1 LTKLDLYLHIF
12 EGEKFMNNKIAVRK
26 CKEYDVQEVFDIIS
40 DIYKKTDGPEVK
52 GKRVLVKPNIL
63 SDTDPAKCISTHP
76 VVVEAMIRF
85 LQSNGA
91 TVLVGDSPAVHTQK
105 FRGLKSGI
113 FKVCETTGARW
124 IDFMI
129 DPVVK
134 TLRKGKIRIASVVDK
149 VDLIISLPKF
159 KNHELVYFTGAI
171 KNTLGLVPGF
181 NKGKQHALH
190 QDRNRFGEFL
200 VDLNEAVTP
209 DYFLMDGI
217 MGMEGPG
224 PGRGFPVEIGLL
236 LGSTNPLVLDI
247 TASRI
252 AGYEPLLIP
261 TSRVAFFRKKWL
273 HSEDE
278 IIYDGPEI
286 SSIVKKDF
294 LKIPV
299 STYNN
304 IAVRFIMKR
313 IKFLKKLER
322 RPVFL
327 HENCTG
333 CQKCVNICPV
343 QAILPLPSKMTH
355 IVLKDNKCIRCFCC
369 SEVCTDDAVEIRRKV
384 FGV

>member
-1 LTKLDLYLHIF
+1 
-12 EGEKFMNNKIAVRK
+12 MNNKISIRK
-26 CKEYDVQEVFDIIS
+26 CKEYDLHEVFDLIS
-40 DIYKKTDGPEVK
+40 DIYKNTDGPDVN

-63 SDTDPAKCISTHP
+63 TDDDPSKCISTHP

-85 LQSNGA
+85 LQSEGA

-105 FRGLKSGI
+105 FRGEKSGI
-113 FKVCETTGARW
+113 FRVCETTGAKW
-124 IDFMI
+124 INFMEH
-129 DPVVK
+129 PVEK
-134 TLRKGKIRIASVVDK
+134 ALRRGKIRIASVINH

-181 NKGKQHALH
+181 NKAKQHALH

-224 PGRGFPVEIGLL
+224 PGRGFPVEVGLL
-236 LGSTNPLVLDI
+236 FGSTNPLVLDI
-247 TASRI
+247 IASRI

-261 TSRVAFFRKKWL
+261 TSRVAFFRKIWL
-273 HSEDE
+273 SSEDE
-278 IIYDGPEI
+278 IIYDGPDI
-286 SSIVKKDF
+286 NSIKKAGF
-294 LKIPV
+294 TKIPISV
-299 STYNN
+299 TNN
-304 IAVRFIMKR
+304 ISLKFIMKR

-322 RPVFL
+322 RPVFI

-343 QAILPLPSKMTH
+343 QAILPLSSKKTH
-355 IVLKDNKCIRCFCC
+355 IVLTDNKCIRCFCC
-369 SEVCTDDAVEIRRKV
+369 SEVCTDNAVEIRRKV